1 VRPAAARPSYLSHVV
16 PPDSRPSDEVRR
28 TSHDPR
34 SWDDDALQ
42 DALDRAGDSAWGPVA
57 VIPSTGSTNADAVD
71 QVQEGAPE
79 GFTVVADEQ
88 TGGRGRLG
96 RTWTSPYGAGIAM
109 SVVLRPMVPDATWGW
124 IPLLT
129 GVAVV
134 EALGQQCVAARLKWP
149 NDVVVAGDARDG
161 SPGPRKLGGLLA
173 ERSGQAVVVGIGINV
188 DLTAEEAP
196 VPRATSTRLEGADV
210 QREQLVVDVLVA
222 LRRHYLLWQLAA
234 GDPER
239 SGLLEAYRAA
249 CLSLGAGVRVLL
261 PGGGELVGTA
271 LDVDSAGRLVV
282 RDEQG
287 VEHVLSAGDV
297 EHLRS

>member
-1 VRPAAARPSYLSHVV
+1 MAPPDDRPSG
-16 PPDSRPSDEVRR
+16 EVRR
-28 TSHDPR
+28 TSHDGRDPR

-42 DALDRAGDSAWGPVA
+42 EALDRAGDSAWGPVA

-88 TGGRGRLG
+88 TEGRGRLG
-96 RTWTSPYGAGIAM
+96 RAWTSPYGAGIAM
-109 SVVLRPMVPDATWGW
+109 SVVLRPMVPDAAWGW

-134 EALGQQCVAARLKWP
+134 EALAQQGVAARLKWP
-149 NDVVVAGDARDG
+149 NDVVVDGDARDG

-173 ERSGQAVVVGIGINV
+173 ERSGAAVVVGIGVNV

-196 VPRATSTRLEGADV
+196 VARATSTRLEGVDV

-239 SGLLEAYRAA
+239 SGLLDAYRAA
-249 CLSLGAGVRVLL
+249 CLSLGARVRVLL
-261 PGGGELVGTA
+261 PGGGELLGAA
-271 LDVDSAGRLVV
+271 LDVDGSGRLLV
-282 RDEQG
+282 RGDDG
-287 VEHVLSAGDV
+287 AEHALSAGDV
-297 EHLRS
+297 EHLRA

>member
-1 VRPAAARPSYLSHVV
+1 MRRGAVRPSYLSHVL
-16 PPDSRPSDEVRR
+16 PPDSPRSDEVRR

-34 SWDDDALQ
+34 AFDDDALQ
-42 DALDRAGDSAWGPVA
+42 AALDRAGDAAWGPVA
-57 VIPSTGSTNADAVD
+57 VIPSTGSTNADAVG

-88 TGGRGRLG
+88 TDGRGRLG

-109 SVVLRPMVPDATWGW
+109 SVVLRPVVPDGAWGW

-134 EALGQQCVAARLKWP
+134 EALAAQGVAALLKWP
-149 NDVVVAGDARDG
+149 NDVVVEGDARDG

-173 ERSGQAVVVGIGINV
+173 ERSGAAVVVGIGLNV

-196 VPRATSTRLEGADV
+196 VARATSTRLEGADV
-210 QREQLVVDVLVA
+210 SREQLVVDVLVA
-222 LRRHYLLWQLAA
+222 LRRHYLTWQLAG
-234 GDPER
+234 GDADR
-239 SGLLEAYRAA
+239 AGLLAAYRGA
-249 CLSLGAGVRVLL
+249 CLSLGSRVRVLL
-261 PGGGELVGTA
+261 PGGGELAGTA
-271 LDVDSAGRLVV
+271 YDVDASGRLLV
-282 RDEQG
+282 RDG
-287 VEHVLSAGDV
+287 DGAGHVLSAGDV

>member
-1 VRPAAARPSYLSHVV
+1 MRPAAARPSYLSHVA

-42 DALDRAGDSAWGPVA
+42 DALDRAGDAAWGPVA

-96 RTWTSPYGAGIAM
+96 RTWTSPYGAGVAM
-109 SVVLRPMVPDATWGW
+109 SVVLRPMVPDAAWGW

-134 EALGQQCVAARLKWP
+134 EALGAQGVAARLKWP
-149 NDVVVAGDARDG
+149 NDVVVAGDSRDG
-161 SPGPRKLGGLLA
+161 GPGPRKLGGLLA
-173 ERSGQAVVVGIGINV
+173 ERSGAAVVVGIGVNV

-222 LRRHYLLWQLAA
+222 LRRNYLLWQLAG
-234 GDPER
+234 GDPVR

-249 CLSLGAGVRVLL
+249 CLSLGVGVRVLL

-271 LDVDSAGRLVV
+271 LDVDAAGRLVV

-287 VEHVLSAGDV
+287 DEHVLSAGDV

>member
-1 VRPAAARPSYLSHVV
+1 
-16 PPDSRPSDEVRR
+16 VRR
-28 TSHDPR
+28 TSHDGRDPR

-79 GFTVVADEQ
+79 GFTIVADEQ
-88 TGGRGRLG
+88 TDGRGRLG
-96 RTWTSPYGAGIAM
+96 RAWSSPYGAGIAM
-109 SVVLRPMVPDATWGW
+109 SVVLRPLVPEAAWGW

-134 EALGQQCVAARLKWP
+134 EALGQQGVAARLKWP
-149 NDVVVAGDARDG
+149 NDVVVDVDARDG

-173 ERSGQAVVVGIGINV
+173 ERSGPAVVVGIGVNV

-196 VPRATSTRLEGADV
+196 VPRATSTRLEGAEV
-210 QREQLVVDVLVA
+210 GREQLVVDVLVA
-222 LRRHYLLWQLAA
+222 LRRQYLLWQLAG

-239 SGLLEAYRAA
+239 SGLLEAYRSA
-249 CLSLGAGVRVLL
+249 CLSLGTRVRVLL
-261 PGGGELVGTA
+261 PGGDELLGTA
-271 LDVDSAGRLVV
+271 LDVDSSGRLLV
-282 RDEQG
+282 RGDDGAERA
-287 VEHVLSAGDV
+287 LSAGDV